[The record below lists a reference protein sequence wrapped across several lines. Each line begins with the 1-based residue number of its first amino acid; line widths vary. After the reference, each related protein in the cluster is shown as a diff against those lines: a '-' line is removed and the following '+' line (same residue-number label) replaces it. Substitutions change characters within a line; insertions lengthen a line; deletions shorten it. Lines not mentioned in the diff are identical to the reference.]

1 MMRFS
6 SHMTAFCGVSAAL
19 SVVLLLLGGLVPGAT
34 YCAPMLGMLPLI
46 PCLCEYGRGAAACVY
61 AVTAALTVLLA
72 PDKEMAGVYVFFG
85 YYPIIKPM
93 LDRIPRR
100 LLRLAAKLAV
110 CLAAMGALYFL
121 LLHVLGLAE
130 LTEELKQYAAPL
142 RAALAAMG
150 AAAFL
155 LLDRALDRLTLL
167 WRTALRR
174 RFFRQ

>member
-1 MMRFS
+1 MKRFS
-6 SHMTAFCGVSAAL
+6 SHTTAFCGVSAAL

-61 AVTAALTVLLA
+61 GVTAMLAVLLA

-85 YYPIIKPM
+85 YYPILKPL
-93 LDRIPRR
+93 LDRISRR
-100 LLRLAAKLAV
+100 LLRLAAKLGV

-121 LLHVLGLAE
+121 LLRVLGLAE
-130 LTEELKQYAAPL
+130 LTEELAQYTAPL

-150 AAAFL
+150 VTVFL
-155 LLDRALDRLTLL
+155 LLDRALDRLTFL
-167 WRTALRR
+167 WRAVLRR
-174 RFFRQ
+174 RFFRR